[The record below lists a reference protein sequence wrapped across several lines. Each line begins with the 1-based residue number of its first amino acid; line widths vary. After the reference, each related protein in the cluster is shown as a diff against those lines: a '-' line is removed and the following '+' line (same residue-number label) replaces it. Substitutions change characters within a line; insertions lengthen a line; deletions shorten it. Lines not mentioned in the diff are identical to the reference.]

1 MEKKD
6 WHEPLAEI
14 VGRVPRVIL
23 VIVGIIL
30 CYPLVYLFFGL
41 PAFAANLTNTGKPG
55 WVFFMFLQVATLQL
69 IHLKKAYASV
79 NWPTTTGTI
88 TSSGVA
94 GISDECSP
102 SIWYKYSV
110 NGKEYVNKEITTQQ
124 WNESMHKHHAEE
136 IVAEYPV
143 GSTVKVYFQEKN
155 PSISYLVI
163 GVSVTNWV
171 LSIFFLLGL
180 IASGIWVASLWP
192 GFELT
197 RFNDIINQIPPLWP
211 LFEDIKNI
219 EGL

>member
-6 WHEPLAEI
+6 WYEPLREI
-14 VGRVPRVIL
+14 VERIPRVLL
-23 VIVGIIL
+23 VFVGIIL

-41 PAFAANLTNTGKPG
+41 PTFAANLTNTGKPG
-55 WVFFMFLQVATLQL
+55 WVFFMFLQVASWQL

-88 TSSGVA
+88 TSSEVS

-102 SIWYKYSV
+102 SIWYEYSV
-110 NGKEYVNKEITTQQ
+110 NGKEYVNKEITTKQ

-143 GSTVKVYFQEKN
+143 GDTVKVYYQEKN
-155 PSISYLVI
+155 PSISYLII

-171 LSIFFLLGL
+171 LAIFFLLGL
-180 IASGIWVASLWP
+180 IASGIWLASIWP
-192 GFELT
+192 GFEPT
-197 RFNDIINQIPPLWP
+197 RFKDIINQIPPLWP
-211 LFEDIKNI
+211 LFENVKNM